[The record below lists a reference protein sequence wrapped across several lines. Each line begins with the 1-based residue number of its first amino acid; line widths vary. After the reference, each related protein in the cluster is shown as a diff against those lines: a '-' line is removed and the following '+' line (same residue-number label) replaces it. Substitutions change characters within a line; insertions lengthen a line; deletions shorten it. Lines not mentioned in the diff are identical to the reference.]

1 MLHFVQ
7 GRSGTGKTT
16 YVQKILSQLA
26 ESGDCKLLYLI
37 PEQSSFESETAFLRL
52 LGPKL
57 CRNINV
63 MSFTRLYDMVTRQT
77 GGFSGIPIDDGVRR
91 IMMSLA
97 LEDCVDRLELYKRQA
112 LKPQLTELM
121 LSAVKEFKM
130 CGISSSDL
138 RKKAAGTRGTDLS
151 KKLTETALVTDVYNA
166 YISKSYI
173 DPLDNNARLEKRLA
187 DINFFADYTVV
198 VDGFSGFTAQEQRIL
213 DLIMEQCS
221 DFYITL
227 CMDSAKEDELFF
239 TVNRTRKRILRSAQR
254 LTLKVASPVI
264 LDENYRT
271 GFEDLLAVEKGIY
284 RIGAKTF
291 KGSAKN
297 VTVGIAQDIFEEC
310 EYIAEQ
316 IKKLTLNG
324 ECRYRDI
331 AVVCRNS
338 EKYRGILDAV
348 FDSHGIAYFMSKPQP
363 IDNKPLFRL
372 VLSALEYVLT
382 PSDSEKFFSV
392 AKSGLTELSD
402 YEIAELENYV
412 YIWGINGRCFSQNF
426 TLSPLGY
433 SDSMS
438 TGDINK
444 LALINKSREKLITP
458 LIKFTENIKNPT
470 AEVISKAIY
479 QLLLDFKVPEI
490 LKSNSDVSGYELY
503 SNEEVRLWDIIMD
516 VLNKMV
522 LSIGDRAVSVKRYY
536 ELFKMMVCSFDIS
549 EIPQTLDQVLVG
561 TADSIRLSSPKTVFV
576 IGAVDGEFPHN
587 PVSSG
592 IFSDAERRSL
602 ILLDLPVYDSVNELY
617 LQEKY
622 LVYSAVSAARE
633 RLYITYYNSGLDGSP
648 VQKSSIVTE
657 VQKILPDVKT
667 DIIFTMDAVDRI
679 RSEKTAFEIY
689 ASLYRQNGAL
699 SDALSQYFN
708 NKPEFKN
715 RIEAIKRMANRSDF
729 SLTDRNISVALFGK
743 EKKLSA
749 SQVEKFYMCRFQ
761 YFCNYGLKLRERR
774 KAGLDAIEYG
784 SLVHY
789 LLENV
794 LKIYKDNGYTRLSE
808 SDLEQIIEELLKQY
822 VKEYLGGEGDKSDR
836 FMHLYYRLRKS
847 IQSLLNHLTDE
858 LEQSEFKPVDF
869 ELTVGDTE
877 NGIGAYILQDS
888 SGNNIIVSGKIDRV
902 DMMEKEKARY
912 IRIID
917 YKTGSKEFKI
927 SDVLYGLNMQMLIY
941 LSAVNKNGSKRYGDN
956 LHPSG
961 ILYVPSTVVSVNVS
975 PGADEREIQNEH
987 DKKLRMNGLVLN
999 EPHIIRGMEENM
1011 AGKYIPV
1018 SYDKKGAIKQSSKNS
1033 VISADQLNMIF
1044 DKVDRKIL
1052 EMSEML
1058 DCGDIAAV
1066 PVSGAYD
1073 ACKWCIYSPVCG
1085 HKDSDKN
1092 ICVVRNDKEDV
1103 IKELERENEGVKRYV
1118 KGEMD

>member
-7 GRSGTGKTT
+7 GRSGTGKTA

-26 ESGDCKLLYLI
+26 ESGGSKLLYLI

-57 CRNINV
+57 CRNVNV

-97 LEDCVDRLELYKRQA
+97 LEECVDRLELYRRQA

-138 RKKAAGTRGTDLS
+138 REKAAGTKGTDLS
-151 KKLTETALVTDVYNA
+151 KKLTETALITDVYNA

-187 DINFFADYTVV
+187 EIKFFAGYTVV

-213 DLIMEQCS
+213 DLIMEQCE

-227 CMDSAKEDELFF
+227 CMDSAKEEELFF

-254 LTLKVASPVI
+254 LNLKVASPII
-264 LDENYRT
+264 LEENYRT
-271 GFEDLLAVEKGIY
+271 AFEDLLAVEKGIY

-291 KGSAKN
+291 EGSAKN
-297 VTVGIAQDIFEEC
+297 VTVGVAQDIFEEC

-316 IKKLTLNG
+316 IKKLTLSG
-324 ECRYRDI
+324 ECRYKDI
-331 AVVCRNS
+331 AVVCRSS

-348 FDSHGIAYFMSKPQP
+348 FDSHGISYFMSKPQP

-382 PSDSEKFFSV
+382 PSDSEKLFTV

-412 YIWGINGRCFSQNF
+412 YIWGINGRRFSQEF
-426 TLSPLGY
+426 TLSPFGY
-433 SDSMS
+433 GGISS
-438 TGDINK
+438 GDISR
-444 LALINKSREKLITP
+444 LTLINESREKLITP
-458 LIKFTENIKNPT
+458 LISFSENIKNPT
-470 AEVISKAIY
+470 AAVISEAIY
-479 QLLLDFKVPEI
+479 KLLLDFKVPEA
-490 LKSNSDVSGYELY
+490 LKNNYSVSGYEQY
-503 SNEEVRLWDIIMD
+503 SNEEIRLWDIMMD

-522 LSIGDRAVSVKRYY
+522 LSIGDKSVSVKRYY
-536 ELFKMMVCSFDIS
+536 ELFKMTVCSFDIS
-549 EIPQTLDQVLVG
+549 DIPQTLDQVLVG

-587 PVSSG
+587 PVSGG

-602 ILLDLPVYDSVNELY
+602 ILLDLPVYDAVNELY

-622 LVYSAVSAARE
+622 LVYSAVSAAEE

-657 VQKILPDVKT
+657 VQKLLPGVKT
-667 DIIFTMDAVDRI
+667 EIIFTMDAVDRI
-679 RSEKTAFEIY
+679 RSEKTAFETY

-699 SDALSQYFN
+699 SNALSQYFDD
-708 NKPEFKN
+708 KPEFKN
-715 RIEAIKRMANRSDF
+715 RIEAIKRIASRSDF
-729 SLTDRNISVALFGK
+729 ALTDGNISAALFGK

-794 LKIYKDNGYTRLSE
+794 LKIYRDNGYTRLNESE
-808 SDLEQIIEELLKQY
+808 LEQIIENLLNQY
-822 VKEYLGGEGDKSDR
+822 IKDYLGGEGDKSDR
-836 FMHLYYRLRKS
+836 FMHLYYRLKKS
-847 IQSLLNHLTDE
+847 TQSLLKHLTDE

-869 ELTVGDTE
+869 ELTVGDSD

-888 SGNNIIVSGKIDRV
+888 NGNNIIISGKIDRV

-941 LSAVNKNGSKRYGDN
+941 LSAVSKNGSRRYGDN
-956 LHPSG
+956 IHPSG
-961 ILYVPSTVVSVNVS
+961 ILYVPSTVASVNVS

-987 DKKLRMNGLVLN
+987 DKKLRMNGLVLD
-999 EPHIIRGMEENM
+999 EPHIIKGMEEAM

-1018 SYDKKGAIKQSSKNS
+1018 AYDKKGAIKQSSKNS

-1058 DCGDIAAV
+1058 DRGDIAAV

-1085 HKDSDKN
+1085 HKSSDKN
-1092 ICVVRNDKEDV
+1092 ICVVRNDKEVV
-1103 IKELERENEGVKRYV
+1103 IAELERENEGVK
-1118 KGEMD
+1118 